1 MKFCPNCQKD
11 ISGNAKFCPECGS
24 VLWEKVVPNFCARC
38 GAKIDA
44 SMKCCP
50 QCGTPIKVKLKNPA
64 TVQKPAAAMLSPQRQ
79 AVQRPIVPPNPV
91 TPGPGRTAPAQPQR
105 PVQAAPL
112 SGTAGPA
119 AATAA
124 DGSLILRSPAPLPK
138 KTAFFNYI
146 YIAACVVAVFM
157 IMSSNMVLIGLFPI
171 TLTYLIHYYVTKIFN
186 YRLRSI
192 KFKFIPGVNV
202 TVDDLYNRLQPSLF
216 QRYGSQMEFDRD
228 NEKLSVKYNGIIYD
242 ILMEGN
248 GTFRLWWRKDVTG
261 IVKELI
267 FFTYA
272 EFRLYNR
279 ARAGMGI
286 LAYEIQRDFG
296 ITK

>member
-1 MKFCPNCQKD
+1 MRNSRKGQIKE
-11 ISGNAKFCPECGS
+11 SGNRTKAGSSHAIPATASSPAAYSAAKSCDSGARTDCPRTAAKTGTGSSPFGYSRSCCGNS
-24 VLWEKVVPNFCARC
+24 CRWISDSPF
-38 GAKIDA
+38 
-44 SMKCCP
+44 S
-50 QCGTPIKVKLKNPA
+50 GTPPKE
-64 TVQKPAAAMLSPQRQ
+64 
-79 AVQRPIVPPNPV
+79 
-91 TPGPGRTAPAQPQR
+91 
-105 PVQAAPL
+105 
-112 SGTAGPA
+112 
-119 AATAA
+119 
-124 DGSLILRSPAPLPK
+124 DSL
-138 KTAFFNYI
+138 FNYI